1 MLLRNYKSALL
12 SLAIISVVGAT
23 AVSTS
28 AEARERQDRKSS
40 QKEENRYPDAT
51 REEPKVKGSPKVQ
64 KDLQTLITTYNCAAE
79 EPDPKNCKGPKL
91 KDEDQVKADL
101 SSARAK
107 ADELIANPAATDY
120 DKAIAAQLASQAAYS
135 LDDTP
140 GTVAYLKQAIQLN
153 ALDNNSHYQLMYMLA
168 GVQLQEDQLAEGL
181 AMLDRYFAETKSQKP
196 EDFALKGQ
204 ALYQAERY
212 AEAIPVLKQAIDS
225 SPEPKDNW
233 RQLLMASYVE
243 AGQAGEAT
251 KLAESIAAKSPNDKK
266 AQLNLANIY
275 LQADQYDKAAEV
287 MEKLR
292 TAGQLTE
299 EKDYRVLYSTYAN
312 LDGKEKEVIAVIN
325 DGLQKNILKPD
336 QQTYLALAQSY
347 YYSDQIAPAIAA
359 WQKAAPLSKDGET
372 YLNLAKV
379 FWQEDRIPEAKQ
391 AAKAALDKGVKKPED
406 ARKIIALP

>member
-40 QKEENRYPDAT
+40 QKEENRYPEAT

-64 KDLQTLITTYNCAAE
+64 KKLQSMVDAYNKDDFAA
-79 EPDPKNCKGPKL
+79 
-91 KDEDQVKADL
+91 
-101 SSARAK
+101 ARAL
-107 ADELIANPAATDY
+107 ADEIIATEAATAY
-120 DKAIAAQLASQAAYS
+120 DRSVAGQIGSQAAYNT
-135 LDDTP
+135 DDTA
-140 GTVAYLKQAIQLN
+140 GTIAYLKRAIEEN

-168 GVQLQEDQLAEGL
+168 GVQLQEDQFAEGL
-181 AMLDRYFAETKSQKP
+181 ATLDRYFAETKSQKP
-196 EDFALKGQ
+196 EDLVLKGQ
-204 ALYQAERY
+204 ALYQSERY

-233 RQLLMASYVE
+233 QQLLMASYAE

-251 KLAESIAAKSPNDKK
+251 KLAESIAAKSPDDKK
-266 AQLNLANIY
+266 AQLNLANVY
-275 LQADQYDKAAEV
+275 LQADQYDKAAVV

-292 TAGQLTE
+292 SAGQLTE